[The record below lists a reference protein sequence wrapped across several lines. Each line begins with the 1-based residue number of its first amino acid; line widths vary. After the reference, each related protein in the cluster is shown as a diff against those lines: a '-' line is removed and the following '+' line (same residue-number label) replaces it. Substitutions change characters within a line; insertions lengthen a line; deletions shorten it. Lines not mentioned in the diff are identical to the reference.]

1 MLIKRL
7 VALGLVIPLM
17 TAVAAC
23 GSSTSG
29 GSGTGAPINDGGTN
43 GGKGDGDGNG
53 GGNGDSVYDASNIP
67 APGSAEYSLFNAS
80 GQALVD
86 EFLARNA
93 GEGFDVDGLTGE
105 ATYSGTVGMI
115 LDNAYEGEPGTSVL
129 GDIGLTANFDTAL
142 VSGLLDSFLA
152 YDDDVDDIPVTG
164 SLTFSNGVITGS
176 SFEAA
181 NLGGSLFNP
190 ENEEFQFSGTIE
202 GTFLTDGA
210 GQVIGILDGTVF
222 DVAEGSTDNVEG
234 VFSADRN

>member
-1 MLIKRL
+1 MHIKRL
-7 VALGLVIPLM
+7 VALGLLIPLL

-29 GSGTGAPINDGGTN
+29 GSGTGEPINDG
-43 GGKGDGDGNG
+43 GDGNG
-53 GGNGDSVYDASNIP
+53 GGNGNGNGGGNEDSVYDASNIP
-67 APGSAEYSLFNAS
+67 APGSAEYNLLNPS
-80 GQALVD
+80 GQALID

-93 GEGFDVDGLTGE
+93 GEGFDVGGLDGS
-105 ATYSGTVGMI
+105 ATYSGTVGMV
-115 LDNAYEGEPGTSVL
+115 LDNAPEGQTGTSVL

-142 VSGLLDSFLA
+142 VSGVLDSFLA
-152 YDDDVDDIPVTG
+152 YDDEADDIPITG

-176 SFEAA
+176 SFGAA

-190 ENEEFQFSGTIE
+190 ASEEFQFTGTIE

-222 DVAEGSTDNVEG
+222 DVEEGFTDKVEG
-234 VFSADRN
+234 IFSADRN